1 MKKLYEALEKIPGIQ
16 VYGNSKECRGPVMS
30 LNFKGLT
37 ASDAAYILESG
48 YGITVRAGLH
58 CSPLIHEAMGT
69 QKNGTIRISISYF
82 TKEKDIQEFL
92 LKLKSLGGFV
102 YLDMLKQ
109 PFFKIE
115 NNYYMI
121 KGIEGNDYFRIAVH
135 GKHEDE
141 LAKLEAFI
149 LNCVKE

>member
-1 MKKLYEALEKIPGIQ
+1 MTTISDYIAMRLCGNTVPVIGLDMAASWGCFDLEKQEFLYEALEKIPGIQ

-92 LKLKSLGGFV
+92 TAAE
-102 YLDMLKQ
+102 Q
-109 PFFKIE
+109 
-115 NNYYMI
+115 
-121 KGIEGNDYFRIAVH
+121 IAGSVA
-135 GKHEDE
+135 GR
-141 LAKLEAFI
+141 
-149 LNCVKE
+149 